1 MKQLLLPFY
10 APIFPAPER
19 AVLTLLHAALRVTED
34 ALRDAHPLMD
44 ASARDAQLESG
55 APIVVAASRL
65 IVGRCSELR
74 ALLDFYDTAVDEY
87 IASDVDEP
95 IPF

>member
-10 APIFPAPER
+10 VPIFPAPER

-34 ALRDAHPLMD
+34 ALRDVHLLTD
-44 ASARDAQLESG
+44 AAARDAQLESA

-65 IVGRCSELR
+65 IVGRCAELR
-74 ALLDFYDTAVDEY
+74 VLLDFYDSAVDDY
-87 IASDVDEP
+87 IAPTDDMV
-95 IPF
+95 PF